1 MFQRNF
7 QSYPPCAG
15 VRVPREAVH
24 PTPAA
29 KATSCRTLS
38 WFSRLLTSASTIIS
52 TRHAHNTN
60 TTTRCVIRSL
70 KGRGLLLEGKRN
82 DSLPTNLSRNQSINR
97 TKDFFLVCLI
107 SPSIKHQGIKH
118 QAWGI
123 KPEATS
129 TEPPRIKHKVLDW
142 DGRSN
147 PPLHRNT
154 RLHRKSGNVDP
165 TPKKT
170 CVWYEIWC
178 PSNFS
183 TFYLNR
189 SSFFVVPRPTH
200 HHHHHPRQPLT
211 RRNLATLSM
220 C

>member
-1 MFQRNF
+1 MIEVIIAIPWMDWEW
-7 QSYPPCAG
+7 QSNSQKENTRWPSNATHWMHVTIQSG
-15 VRVPREAVH
+15 LAEHQASSIEH
-24 PTPAA
+24 QAA
-29 KATSCRTLS
+29 S
-38 WFSRLLTSASTIIS
+38 
-52 TRHAHNTN
+52 
-60 TTTRCVIRSL
+60 
-70 KGRGLLLEGKRN
+70 
-82 DSLPTNLSRNQSINR
+82 
-97 TKDFFLVCLI
+97 
-107 SPSIKHQGIKH
+107 GIKH

-123 KPEATS
+123 KPEASS
-129 TEPPRIKHKVLDW
+129 TEPPRIKHKVSDW

-147 PPLHRNT
+147 SPLHRNT
-154 RLHRKSGNVDP
+154 GLHRNSGNVDP

-200 HHHHHPRQPLT
+200 HHPHPRQPLT